1 MRGHWDNEQPISPS
15 LLRSAL
21 ALAGGF
27 LALTSAVI
35 LIAGVGNVIAGR
47 YVAAALQV
55 IAGIA
60 LPFAMWLGLRMLA
73 DILVVLNRSHDR
85 LEGIEDALAA
95 RAAPPSPRPAHANG
109 PAAERA
115 GDDGPTYPA
124 EK

>member
-1 MRGHWDNEQPISPS
+1 MRGLWDNEQPVSPS

-35 LIAGVGNVIAGR
+35 LIVAVGNVIAGK
-47 YVAAALQV
+47 YVAAATQV
-55 IAGIA
+55 AAGIG
-60 LPFAMWLGLRMLA
+60 LPFAIWLGLRMLA

-85 LEGIEDALAA
+85 LEGIEEALTR
-95 RAAPPSPRPAHANG
+95 RAAPAPRPVHAND

-124 EK
+124 EE